1 MIKRLGVGI
10 FVLIMMFVFS
20 STISNGIHGL
30 RTDSATQ
37 NEEVI
42 TTSETEWDIVLDAPL
57 FNGNINQVVSV
68 TSTDDDDIPLADS
81 YATETDT
88 LTVTGLDTSTTRT
101 LTIIYYTEVTD
112 QMMPVV
118 GPFLPFLIFGG
129 IIFAVIFSIWKGK

>member
-10 FVLIMMFVFS
+10 FVLIMMFAFS

-129 IIFAVIFSIWKGK
+129 IIFAVIFSIWKEK